1 MLRVVLVRSL
11 RAAGDP
17 AATPGD
23 LWRVAVSAAGRR
35 AAGAQVLDDLTATWP
50 AGVVPLLDHA
60 GPAAATW
67 SLDRPLGPAAIK
79 ESQTDRLP
87 RVLDDEGWAAVIAC
101 FAAAAESCR
110 RRGLR
115 PVVALDDDGLLHGAL
130 SPLMAPSGGQVHR
143 VRELVVACA
152 PCDVL
157 VVVEDLAPGGT
168 DATTGRG
175 TCKEMVALA
184 QATTLYATSGTVRLA
199 PLKERDKG
207 ASVDVDGAFVASAA
221 WAVAAVDVPVVAVG
235 RSAAGHGVLAA
246 AAAALGLTGVVLV
259 R

>member
-1 MLRVVLVRSL
+1 MLRAVFVRSL
-11 RAAGDP
+11 RAAGDL

-23 LWRVAVSAAGRR
+23 LWRVAVSAEGRR
-35 AAGAQVLDDLTATWP
+35 AAQAPVLDDLLATWP

-87 RVLDDEGWAAVIAC
+87 RVLDDEGWGVVIAG
-101 FAAAAESCR
+101 FAAAAQSCR

-115 PVVALDDDGLLHGAL
+115 PVIALDDDGLLHAAL
-130 SPLMAPSGGQVHR
+130 SPLMSPPHGQAER
-143 VRELVVACA
+143 VRQLVVACA

-168 DATTGRG
+168 DATTGRE
-175 TCKEMVALA
+175 TCKEMVASA

-207 ASVDVDGAFVASAA
+207 DSVDIGGAFLASAA
-221 WAVAAVDVPVVAVG
+221 WAVAVVEVPVVAVG
-235 RSAAGHGVLAA
+235 RSAAAEGVLAA
-246 AAAALGLTGVVLV
+246 AAAATGLAGVVLV